1 MCGSR
6 DIQAVRYG
14 SLDAVEMNMKAS
26 GVLRPWKHTE
36 QKMGRSY
43 GAFGSWPVVPM
54 TTARNIR
61 IGVGGESNNGVPSVC
76 HDIHLDSAIDRRT
89 FQLGIKMVL
98 PTRQTQTQSEAT
110 SRQQKFSKTLKFLR
124 NLRDSI
130 FDIVDHPTC
139 LVIPYGYLPAHSQL
153 KVYPHFARSL
163 VQPLSH
169 TIPTVFPSIC
179 DYGESCN
186 EYPILDRGKRR

>member
-1 MCGSR
+1 
-6 DIQAVRYG
+6 
-14 SLDAVEMNMKAS
+14 
-26 GVLRPWKHTE
+26 
-36 QKMGRSY
+36 
-43 GAFGSWPVVPM
+43 M
-54 TTARNIR
+54 TTARNTR
-61 IGVGGESNNGVPSVC
+61 IGVGGENNDRVHSVRD
-76 HDIHLDSAIDRRT
+76 HIHLDSADHRRT

-98 PTRQTQTQSEAT
+98 PSRHQQTQSEAT

-130 FDIVDHPTC
+130 FDIVAYPTC

-169 TIPTVFPSIC
+169 TIPTVDPTIC

-186 EYPILDRGKRR
+186 EYPILDKGKRR